1 MQLKR
6 PSNRMM
12 NSPTPT
18 NILNQG
24 SEKQQP
30 MAISINDLDFS
41 YDQAPVLSDVNLDI
55 FSGDSI
61 CIVGP
66 NGGGKTTLIK
76 LILGLLG
83 PDNGSIRVFD
93 MNPVVGRMQIGYVPQ
108 YAQYDPHFPISVLD
122 VVLMGR
128 LGMNGSRRYSKSDRQ
143 AALESLEQVNLI
155 DLAGRPFS
163 AISGGQRQRVLIARA
178 LSSRGKILIL
188 DEPTANIDHESEEH
202 FFDLLRELNKEM
214 TILMVTHEVGFA
226 SSFFKRIACVNRQ
239 VVIHP
244 TSELT
249 GELIQNMY
257 GGNLRMIRHDHQCCE
272 QGHVHD

>member
-1 MQLKR
+1 MNFSTHPTVLK
-6 PSNRMM
+6 
-12 NSPTPT
+12 
-18 NILNQG
+18 QE
-24 SEKQQP
+24 SEKEQAL
-30 MAISINDLDFS
+30 AISICDLDFG
-41 YDQAPVLSDVNLDI
+41 YDQAPVLSNVNLDI

-76 LILGLLG
+76 LILGLLPPG
-83 PDNGSIRVFD
+83 KGSIRVLD
-93 MNPVVGRMQIGYVPQ
+93 MTPAVGRMQIGYVPQ

-128 LGMNGSRRYSKSDRQ
+128 LGMNGRRYSKGDRQ
-143 AALESLEQVNLI
+143 AALESLEQVKLI

-202 FFDLLRELNKEM
+202 FFDLLQELNKKM

-257 GGNLRMIRHDHQCCE
+257 GGNLRMIRHDHQCRE